1 MIKEHLK
8 TIVESQVSMIARE
21 ASMGPLEKESRDNLK
36 IILDI
41 LKLSLV
47 PTEKVDSDGED
58 LTAEQQLAMEALSAG
73 HTDPET
79 ES

>member
-73 HTDPET
+73 HTHPET